1 MNENI
6 KDYTD
11 EQDSEFAIT
20 AYLAS
25 ITGTLEAHVD
35 GMVKYQDLGPKYFA
49 EELKKVVDSLT
60 EVRAKLVSKH
70 AWTVKY

>member
-1 MNENI
+1 MNEDI
-6 KDYTD
+6 KHYTD
-11 EQDSEFAIT
+11 EQDSEFYIT

-25 ITGTLEAHVD
+25 ITGALNSYAD